1 MNPWLALALLAGAVV
16 LSMAPWFSAAAVLPQ
31 LRAEWALS
39 AQAASWLALAVQLGF
54 VAGAVGSAVLNLADR
69 VPSRLLILGGAL
81 GAAAANAALL
91 LLPDGQWAFLLRALV
106 GASLALVYPTSL
118 RAMSAFF
125 VRGRGLALGF
135 MVGALTLGSASPHL
149 VNGLGGAD
157 WRTVIGVT
165 SLLAV
170 LGGVLATL
178 VGPGPHR
185 TPAPPFRPAQA
196 WRVLSAR
203 GPGLATLG
211 YLGHMWEL
219 YAMWTWFALFYSGV
233 LRAAGDGA
241 VEVTRGAALATFSV
255 VGLGALGCLAG
266 GVLGDR
272 WGRTRL
278 TELAMWLSG
287 ASALLLAL
295 LVNAPSGVVLGVS
308 LFWGFWI
315 IADSA
320 QFSTIVS
327 EIADPAYVGTAL
339 TAQLALG
346 FTLTALSIALVPWLE
361 PVIGWRGI
369 FVVWSVGPLLGALA
383 MRVLRHS
390 PDAARI
396 AGGRG

>member
-1 MNPWLALALLAGAVV
+1 MNRWTALGLLALAVV

-39 AQAASWLALAVQLGF
+39 AAAGAWLALAVQLGF
-54 VAGAVGSAVLNLADR
+54 VVGAVGSALLNLADR
-69 VPSRLLILGGAL
+69 LPARQLLLWGAL
-81 GAAAANAALL
+81 GAAGANAALL
-91 LLPDGQWAFLLRALV
+91 LAGNGFWALLLRALV
-106 GASLALVYPTSL
+106 GISLAMVYPTAL
-118 RAMSAFF
+118 RAMSAYF
-125 VRGRGLALGF
+125 VQGRGLALGV

-149 VNGLGGAD
+149 VNALGGAN

-165 SLLAV
+165 SGLAV
-170 LGGVLATL
+170 AGGVIAAL
-178 VGPGPHR
+178 VGSGPYR
-185 TPAPPFRPAQA
+185 APAPPFRPAQA
-196 WRVLSAR
+196 WRVLSGR

-233 LRAAGDGA
+233 LRDSGGVDI
-241 VEVTRGAALATFSV
+241 TRGAALATFSV
-255 VGLGALGCLAG
+255 VGLGALGCVVG
-266 GVLGDR
+266 GLLGDR
-272 WGRTRL
+272 WGRTHL

-287 ASALLLAL
+287 GSALLLAA
-295 LVNAPSGVVLGVS
+295 LVQAPPTVVLAIS

-327 EIADPAYVGTAL
+327 EVADPAYVGTAL

-346 FTLTALSIALVPWLE
+346 FTLTALSIALVPVLE
-361 PVIGWRGI
+361 PRIGWRGI
-369 FVVWSVGPLLGALA
+369 FVVWSLGPLLGALA
-383 MRVLRHS
+383 MRALRRS
-390 PDAARI
+390 PEAARI